1 MKIFIRSLYVKLM
14 RALRTVLKPI
24 GVLRFLE
31 SRQSRWAHW
40 LRSLFAIYDIDDMVH
55 LDIPWW
61 TLDATKEVDAF
72 LAHRPGARVFEW
84 GSGASTVWLGKR
96 AGEVISVEHDVVW
109 VEQVAR
115 RIVAFDHVHLNT
127 VAAASSGQIT
137 SSKFG
142 FEGQYFDEYAAKIDA
157 FDGTFDLIVID
168 GRAREA
174 CLSRAVSRLSSGGI
188 ILFDDFKRR
197 RYQIAA
203 TQQKLQIR
211 RLEGL
216 AACLPL
222 PSSTALLSHR
232 V

>member
-1 MKIFIRSLYVKLM
+1 MKILIRSLYVRLM

-31 SRQSRWAHW
+31 TRQGRWAHW
-40 LRSLFAIYDIDDMVH
+40 LRSLFAIYDIDDMVY

-61 TLDATKEVDAF
+61 TFDAIDEVDAF

-96 AGEVISVEHDVVW
+96 AGEVISVEHDTAW
-109 VEQVAR
+109 AEQVAR
-115 RIVAFDHVHLNT
+115 RIAAFDHVHLNI
-127 VAAASSGQIT
+127 AAAADSGRIA

-142 FEGQYFDEYAAKIDA
+142 FEGQYFDVYVAKIDA
-157 FDGTFDLIVID
+157 FDGVFDLIVID

-174 CLSRAVSRLSSGGI
+174 CLSRAISRLSPGGM
-188 ILFDDFKRR
+188 ILFDDFKRQ

-203 TQQKLQIR
+203 AQQKLHIR

-222 PSSTALLSHR
+222 PDSTALLSQAA
-232 V
+232 